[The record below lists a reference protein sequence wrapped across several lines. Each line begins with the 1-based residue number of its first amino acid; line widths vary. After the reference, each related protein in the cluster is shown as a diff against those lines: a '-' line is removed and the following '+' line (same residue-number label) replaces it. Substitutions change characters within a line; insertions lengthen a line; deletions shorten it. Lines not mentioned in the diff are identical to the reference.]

1 MAEFA
6 GYVGNLVP
14 PTDWGK
20 IGTDLFDKYNK
31 VKEDREAQR
40 EKIDND
46 FSEAFAKIGDYE
58 QTTDQSVNE
67 LVSRGANDIRDSF
80 KTQYDLLKKGAITM
94 ADFKL
99 YKNTAMSDWSTF
111 NKGVK
116 TFGANIADAQK
127 IITDGKMSGFGQ
139 YNMLNYSKLGD
150 LKNAKIMPNPQ
161 TGRLYLAQVD
171 PKTGTIASDGDV
183 YSPSAMLNPSNLVDL
198 KVNINDGVNTFLK
211 RIADYGVV
219 IDQGNGKIKNI
230 EDARQNPAF
239 NKALDAQV
247 NSFTVTPRST
257 TSVLTDYV
265 GDYKFFDS
273 EAQKKELI
281 AKGTPEENLIKVERK
296 NGVYQPVPTE
306 DQKKVAEEYVRN
318 QIEVGIGYKESMT
331 QGFAPKTPRSTGS
344 APKPTE
350 GAKARKAAINQ
361 AISYAE
367 LLQKDPNNGFVI
379 NKIKDAYRTLGT
391 VDVQPLMDQEGNLMG
406 YDIFKIDKNGQRLIL
421 QGKEAAAP
429 SGAFIRKGGAVQGI
443 FEALNKDQKRGE
455 ESIDWGSAVEE
466 YSGSGGDNSR
476 LSAKLPLIKAGGKT
490 NAQKQ
495 PAPTSNVK
503 IVTLDMVKQKLGK
516 GATQSQINA
525 YIKQLES
532 TGNFKVQTK

>member
-150 LKNAKIMPNPQ
+150 LKNARIMPNPQ

-171 PKTGTIASDGDV
+171 PETGTIASDNDV

-198 KVNINDGVNTFLK
+198 KVNINDGVNAFLK

-219 IDQGNGKIKNI
+219 IDQGNGRIKNI
-230 EDARQNPAF
+230 EDARKNPAF

-265 GDYKFFDS
+265 GDYKFFESD
-273 EAQKKELI
+273 AQKKDLI
-281 AKGTPEENLIKVERK
+281 EKGTPEDNLIKVERK
-296 NGVYQPVPTE
+296 NGVYQPIPTE

-318 QIEVGIGYKESMT
+318 QIEVGVGYKESQT
-331 QGFAPKTPRSTGS
+331 QGFAPKAPRSGGGGT
-344 APKPTE
+344 KPTE
-350 GAKARKAAINQ
+350 GSKARKSALKQ

-367 LLQKDPNNGFVI
+367 ILQKDPYNGFVI

-391 VDVQPLMDQEGNLMG
+391 VDVQPLMDQDNNLTG
-406 YDIFKIDKNGQRLIL
+406 YDIYKVDKNGQRIIL
-421 QGKEAAAP
+421 KGKEASAP

-455 ESIDWGSAVEE
+455 ESIDWGTATEE
-466 YSGSGGDNSR
+466 YEGDQSR
-476 LSAKLPLIKAGGKT
+476 LSERLPLIKAGGKT

-495 PAPTSNVK
+495 PTPSGNVK

-516 GATQSQINA
+516 GATQSQIDA
-525 YIKQLES
+525 YTKQLES